1 MTYDVF
7 SETLNPYS
15 RIFQLIKLQKK
26 VRIIC
31 ESAGFQSLL
40 CGDMVGEKTQL
51 TGALSVMLIIH
62 QVQQVNLKS
71 WPHQSTITATDT
83 EALRTVKLLSTT
95 KIFADYRH
103 IQVEVNNQAMNRKV
117 TVTGRAYSAH
127 TVAMHPFPNP
137 SHPVGSKDML
147 TFCNYA
153 KYTQYHK
160 YQSCKCAK
168 QSSLHTPGNGYQ
180 GTYPFNTCQISKFSN
195 IQTFNH

>member
-15 RIFQLIKLQKK
+15 RILQLINLQQK

-31 ESAGFQSLL
+31 DSAGFQSLL
-40 CGDMVGEKTQL
+40 SGDMVGEKTQL
-51 TGALSVMLIIH
+51 TGALSVILKIH

-71 WPHQSTITATDT
+71 WPHVSTLTATDT
-83 EALRTVKLLSTT
+83 EALRTVKLLSIT
-95 KIFADYRH
+95 KISAEYRDS
-103 IQVEVNNQAMNRKV
+103 QVEVNTQAVNQEV
-117 TVTGRAYSAH
+117 TVTGRVHSAH
-127 TVAMHPFPNP
+127 TVAIHPFPNP

-147 TFCNYA
+147 IFCNYA

-168 QSSLHTPGNGYQ
+168 QSSLLTSGSGYQ
-180 GTYPFNTCQISKFSN
+180 GTYPFNTCHISKFSN